1 MTQIQF
7 RRQALVSDSIRPQA
21 STNAGLWLDKYL
33 LDDKEDAKKNL
44 VKQVFDEIKISK
56 AYKDFY
62 KRWNSELTAGGIQT
76 KEAKTLGRLAINLGA
91 DSTLENSIAL
101 NRTYGVPYIPG
112 SALKGLA
119 ASYYKKHI
127 ENYDPKLHADIFGE
141 GENAG
146 WVIFYDALL
155 VPNGNL
161 GLVPDVVTVHHQEY
175 YQKENVPPADWDSP
189 IPIHFLSIVGS
200 FCVAVSGPDNLVKA
214 AYDILA
220 LALEKEGIGAK
231 TNSGYGRLQLEGYA
245 KEEHKPVAKKK
256 SDVPQEIPAGYES
269 GKVKKVFDSY
279 AFIQPS
285 KGGKDIFAHFNDLA
299 DGLKSLKEGQ
309 RVIFKTKPGK
319 KKGDLQAIDVRL
331 FE

>member
-1 MTQIQF
+1 MAEF
-7 RRQALVSDSIRPQA
+7 RRQVLDTVNPTE

-44 VKQVFDEIKISK
+44 VKRVFDEIKISK
-56 AYKDFY
+56 AYGKFY
-62 KRWNSELTAGGIQT
+62 DKWKSELANHGIQT
-76 KEAKTLGRLAINLGA
+76 KEAKTLGRLAINLGSE
-91 DSTLENSIAL
+91 STLENSIAL
-101 NRTYGVPYIPG
+101 HRTYGVPYIPG

-127 ENYDPKLHADIFGE
+127 ENFDPKLHIDIFG
-141 GENAG
+141 GQENAG

-155 VPNGNL
+155 IPNGKL

-200 FCVAVSGPDNLVKA
+200 FCAALGGPANLVKVA
-214 AYDILA
+214 FDILA
-220 LALEKEGIGAK
+220 LALANEGIGAK
-231 TNSGYGRLQLEGYA
+231 TNSGYGRMQLAGYA
-245 KEEHKPVAKKK
+245 KEENKPVAKKK

-279 AFIQPS
+279 AFIQP

-299 DGLKSLKEGQ
+299 DGLQGLKEGQ